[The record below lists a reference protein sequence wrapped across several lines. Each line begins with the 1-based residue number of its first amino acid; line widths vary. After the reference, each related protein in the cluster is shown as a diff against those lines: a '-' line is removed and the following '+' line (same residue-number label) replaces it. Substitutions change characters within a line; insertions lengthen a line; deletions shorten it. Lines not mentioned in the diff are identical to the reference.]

1 MTQLL
6 YKVHRSLRAVQSAF
20 YRKGVVAQKKIQAI
34 KKRWAFLMAWI
45 ERASVFIM
53 IASDHNKNRDE
64 TRGLLIQS
72 GVALRLRGQLI
83 NRI

>member
-6 YKVHRSLRAVQSAF
+6 YKVHRSLRAVQRAF
-20 YRKGVVAQKKIQAI
+20 YRKGVVAQKKNQSHQ
-34 KKRWAFLMAWI
+34 KRPAFLMALI

-53 IASDHNKNRDE
+53 IAGDHNKNRGE
-64 TRGLLIQS
+64 NRGLLIQS